1 MALSWFFS
9 GSIVPP
15 PWASSGK
22 TLASCVPLLQSLG
35 NLMPV
40 EEHPTSFL
48 ALLVEVLQGLFPS
61 VGGALQALTHT
72 APRHLQE
79 ILFGGRF
86 LQNAASSNFS
96 GVVGSRGALVLD
108 QLSSQSTSLLK
119 NQLLVRSISRA
130 LEEPAFLFALQTVLR
145 GYSHSQSLKQVNRKC
160 YSKLSA
166 VVSVDEPAWFHN
178 NSSCFSQQM
187 INQ

>member
-9 GSIVPP
+9 GSMVPT

-22 TLASCVPLLQSLG
+22 ILASCVPLLQSLG

-61 VGGALQALTHT
+61 VGEALQALSHT
-72 APRHLQE
+72 TPRHFQE
-79 ILFGGRF
+79 ILFGGTF

-108 QLSSQSTSLLK
+108 QLPSQSTSLLK
-119 NQLLVRSISRA
+119 NQLLVRSVSRA
-130 LEEPAFLFALQTVLR
+130 LEGPAFLLALQTILR

-160 YSKLSA
+160 SSK
-166 VVSVDEPAWFHN
+166 
-178 NSSCFSQQM
+178 
-187 INQ
+187 